1 MFFHKRLFLSI
12 GIHLI
17 LLKISGANIEK
28 SKKAK
33 KKKKLAH
40 QIRYLS
46 LNAQLKF
53 AQPAVNSDAIAS
65 AMAARSLLEKKIMQ

>member
-28 SKKAK
+28 SKKA

>member
-1 MFFHKRLFLSI
+1 MTKALEILQSYCILEYCAVITDLVLEGCHLPFALMLMLKAICAMFFHKRLFLSI

-33 KKKKLAH
+33 KK
-40 QIRYLS
+40 
-46 LNAQLKF
+46 N
-53 AQPAVNSDAIAS
+53 
-65 AMAARSLLEKKIMQ
+65 